1 MQEIICVLDRSG
13 SMQTVKTD
21 AVAGFNRFLSDQQ
34 KLGEANL
41 TLVWF
46 DDSFDVSYE
55 GHLSEARQLNL
66 WPNGGFTALTDAIG
80 KTFSHVRERFNK
92 EKPEK
97 VILAILTDG
106 QENASREFS
115 KQHVADLIKEHQEKY
130 NWTVIFLGADQ
141 DVWTVAQQYSI
152 RKENAFEY
160 CSADTLRGF
169 GTLSSAVYNARVD
182 VDTSTSNP
190 TTELDNV

>member
-1 MQEIICVLDRSG
+1 MLEIICVLDKSG

-21 AVAGFNRFLSDQQ
+21 AVAGFNQFLVEQQ

-46 DDSFDVSYE
+46 DDSYDVSYE
-55 GHLSEARQLNL
+55 GPLSKARPINL

-80 KTFSHVRERFNK
+80 KTFNHVRSRFDK

-115 KQHVADLIKEHQEKY
+115 KQHVADLIKEHQDQY

-141 DVWTVAQQYSI
+141 DAWSVAQQYSI

-160 CSADTLRGF
+160 SSADTLRGF
-169 GTLSSAVYNARVD
+169 CTFNDAVYNARANIQTSDKKETDD
-182 VDTSTSNP
+182 VK
-190 TTELDNV
+190 